1 MSIDEPL
8 SKSERWRP
16 KPEREPDFE
25 PDIGP
30 WWERPEGPDLG
41 EPPPMFEDA
50 QPEPALV
57 RIWGI
62 AEFLAR
68 YEPISYTIDGLL
80 PGGVIY
86 GVTARRGVG
95 KTAFLTSTALAV
107 ATGRSYR
114 SDILGLD
121 VEKGRVAYIILE
133 NPTDFLMK
141 LSVTAF
147 ARGIDVRSLNEKIR
161 IIDMRR
167 PHEVIMSALRN
178 DADRLG
184 PFQLVCYDTFQAG
197 FAGANFNDNN
207 DTLKHAADLRTFT
220 TLSGKPS
227 VLVAC
232 HPVKNATRDNLEP
245 YGGGATMNEFDGN
258 LTLWSA
264 GGVIELHH
272 NKVRGPEFEP
282 MHFRIDKLGSPDILD
297 NKGRQPQLPILY
309 RMSEEEVERREKVAE
324 DNQTKIL
331 KALLE
336 TPGASIRELVK
347 TTGVSKSSVERQLK
361 RLAIDKLVAQIG
373 GKWTPTKAGI
383 KAASC

>member
-1 MSIDEPL
+1 MSDAPFIT
-8 SKSERWRP
+8 
-16 KPEREPDFE
+16 RE
-25 PDIGP
+25 
-30 WWERPEGPDLG
+30 WK
-41 EPPPMFEDA
+41 PPPRDK
-50 QPEPALV
+50 EPV
-57 RIWGI
+57 HIWGI

-80 PGGVIY
+80 PGGAIY
-86 GVTARRGVG
+86 GVTAKRGAG

-107 ATGRSYR
+107 ATGRSDR

-147 ARGIDVRSLNEKIR
+147 ARGIDVQSLNEKIR

-167 PHEVIMSALRN
+167 PHEAIMSALRN

-220 TLSGKPS
+220 TLPGKPS

-245 YGGGATMNEFDGN
+245 YGGGSTMNEFDGN

-297 NKGRQPQLPILY
+297 NKGRQPQLPILF
-309 RMSEEEVERREKVAE
+309 RMSEDEVERREKVAE

-331 KALLE
+331 KALAVS
-336 TPGASIRELVK
+336 PGASIRELEK
-347 TTGVSKSSVERQLK
+347 ATDVSKSSVERQLK

-373 GKWTPTKAGI
+373 GKWMLTKAGM

>member
-1 MSIDEPL
+1 VSKDREDPEDYLAAHGYFIDDDEP
-8 SKSERWRP
+8 
-16 KPEREPDFE
+16 
-25 PDIGP
+25 
-30 WWERPEGPDLG
+30 PDLG
-41 EPPPMFEDA
+41 EPPPMFEDG

-107 ATGRSYR
+107 ATGRSDR

-133 NPTDFLMK
+133 NPSDFLMK

-147 ARGIDVRSLNEKIR
+147 ARGIDVQSLNEKIR

-167 PHEVIMSALRN
+167 PHEAIMSALRN

-207 DTLKHAADLRTFT
+207 DMLKHAADLRTFT
-220 TLSGKPS
+220 TLPGKPS

-245 YGGGATMNEFDGN
+245 YGGGSTMNEFDGN

-324 DNQTKIL
+324 DNQAKIL

-383 KAASC
+383 KAASR